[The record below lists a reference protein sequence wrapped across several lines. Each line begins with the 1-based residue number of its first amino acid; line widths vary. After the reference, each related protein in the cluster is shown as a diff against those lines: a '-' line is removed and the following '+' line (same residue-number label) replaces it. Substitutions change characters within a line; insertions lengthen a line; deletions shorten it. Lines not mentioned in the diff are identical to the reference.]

1 MLPTSGARAPYSRIK
16 IAVVG
21 GGSTYTPELIDG
33 FARLRDAL
41 PVAELTLIDP
51 ATDRLELVG
60 QLARRIFAA
69 QGHPGRITWT
79 DDLDAGLDG
88 ADAVLLQLRV
98 GGQAARNQDETWP
111 LTCGCVGQETT
122 GAGGL
127 AKALRTVPVVLDI
140 AERVRRRCP
149 DAWIVDFTNP
159 VGIVTRALLNH
170 GHKAVGLCNVAI
182 GFQRKFARLLGVA
195 PERVQLEHVG
205 LNHLTWERAVRVDG
219 EDVLPKLLAEHGG
232 AIADDIR
239 MPRAL
244 LDHLGVVPSY
254 YLRYFYQHDAVV
266 SELRTKPSRAA
277 EVAAIER
284 QLLDLYADPTLA
296 EKPELLSRRGG
307 AFYSEAAV
315 ALTSSLLGGGRTAGG
330 AGAPVGLTAAGGRGV
345 GGAEAAGAGST
356 GAGAG
361 AGAPIVGTPFGGAPV
376 GGAPVGE
383 GVGAVGADGDGGVV
397 SAVGGA
403 GANGGG
409 SAIGV
414 GGATGGGAD
423 AAAVGDVQIVNTRN
437 NGTLPFLPDDA
448 VIEVPAAVG
457 PGGASPLPLRPL
469 APLFAGLVGNVTAY
483 EDLALEAALKGGR
496 DRVFSALLAHPLIG
510 QIDYADRLTDEL
522 IAHNREHLTW
532 A

>member
-1 MLPTSGARAPYSRIK
+1 MK

-41 PVAELTLIDP
+41 PVAELVLIDP
-51 ATDRLELVG
+51 AAERLELIG
-60 QLARRIFAA
+60 ALARRIFAR

-79 DDLDAGLDG
+79 ADLDAGLDG

-111 LTCGCVGQETT
+111 LECGCVGQETT

-140 AERVRRRCP
+140 AERIRRRCP

-159 VGIVTRALLNH
+159 VGIVTRALLSH

-182 GFQRKFARLLGVA
+182 GFQRKFAKLLGVA
-195 PERVQLEHVG
+195 PERVELEHVG

-219 EDVLPKLLAEHGG
+219 TDVLPTLLARHGD
-232 AIADDIR
+232 ALADDVR

-254 YLRYFYQHDAVV
+254 YLRYYYQHDAVV
-266 SELRTKPSRAA
+266 KELRTKPSRAA

-284 QLLDLYADPTLA
+284 QLLDLYADPDLA

-307 AFYSEAAV
+307 AYYSEAAV
-315 ALTSSLLGGGRTAGG
+315 ALTSSLLGGGTA
-330 AGAPVGLTAAGGRGV
+330 
-345 GGAEAAGAGST
+345 
-356 GAGAG
+356 
-361 AGAPIVGTPFGGAPV
+361 
-376 GGAPVGE
+376 
-383 GVGAVGADGDGGVV
+383 
-397 SAVGGA
+397 
-403 GANGGG
+403 
-409 SAIGV
+409 
-414 GGATGGGAD
+414 
-423 AAAVGDVQIVNTRN
+423 GDVQIVNTLN
-437 NGTLPFLPDDA
+437 HGTLPFLPDDA
-448 VIEVPAAVG
+448 VIEVPAAVDSR
-457 PGGASPLPLRPL
+457 GASPLPLRPL
-469 APLFAGLVGNVTAY
+469 APLFAGLVANVTAY
-483 EDLALEAALKGGR
+483 EHLALEAALKGGR

-510 QIDYADRLTDEL
+510 QIDYADRLADEL